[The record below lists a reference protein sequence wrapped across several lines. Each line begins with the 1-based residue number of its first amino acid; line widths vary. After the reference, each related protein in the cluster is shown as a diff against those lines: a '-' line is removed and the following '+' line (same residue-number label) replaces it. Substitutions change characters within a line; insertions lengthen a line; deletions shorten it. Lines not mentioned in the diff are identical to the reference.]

1 MAKFDEGSG
10 CTESSIPLLF
20 RRTWMKKRCV
30 ILCILATATSI
41 LLLVSH
47 LTKSRTVEIGSD
59 SRSSSKWEIYLPS
72 TKTQQGYCPT
82 KGSVG
87 DNWIR
92 TVYSDVPKDSKCS
105 TRVERIGNTGDGG
118 KLVCLDDI
126 IPNACI
132 VYSLGSRLDFSFEID
147 VVKRLGCVVHT
158 FDCTVGNPKGVPF
171 GVSFHPWCV
180 GGQDEQKIVSSDLG
194 HQGETGQYY
203 TLATIMSKLNHR
215 NVDLLK
221 MDIERYEFAVV
232 DSLQNGYIPWQI
244 VFETHLQNAYGMWGR
259 PVTEKEWNI
268 LWAKLRSLGYGVFSN
283 EPNPLCRCCC
293 EWSLLRK
300 DARRLTTVSYT
311 HLTLPT
317 ILLV

>member
-1 MAKFDEGSG
+1 MAKFVDGSG
-10 CTESSIPLLF
+10 CTDSSVPLSF
-20 RRTWMKKRCV
+20 RRTRMEKRCV
-30 ILCILATATSI
+30 LLCILVTATGI
-41 LLLVSH
+41 LLLVSR
-47 LTKSRTVEIGSD
+47 LTKGRPVEIGSD
-59 SRSSSKWEIYLPS
+59 SRSSSKWETYLPS

-87 DNWIR
+87 DDWIR

-105 TRVERIGNTGDGG
+105 TRVERIGNKGDGG

-203 TLATIMSKLNHR
+203 TLATIMSKFNHR

-232 DSLQNGYIPWQI
+232 DSLQNGYIPLQI

-293 EWSLLRK
+293 EWSLLLK
-300 DARRLTTVSYT
+300 DARRLTN
-311 HLTLPT
+311 
-317 ILLV
+317 